1 MYLRGKNLFCFMLVA
16 AMSMIGVA
24 ATIADAEA
32 KSRTCRKLE
41 TQLAAASGGSPKQ
54 ARRYDRAIAKQMK
67 ELGVVRARIKNTRC
81 GFGIFGNNVQQCA
94 QLRKS
99 AGSMEKNLAELRRQ
113 RALKG
118 GGSSKRRSQIQ
129 AALKANNCNTRTA
142 SRSRETQKPTKA
154 SAPAASI
161 QKLRR
166 PGTVFQ
172 TMCVR
177 TCDGYYFPI
186 SFSVSKD
193 KFSRDAETC
202 TARCPGAEVA
212 LYAHDVLNE
221 EAENMVSVANGTPY
235 RELPKAFSYREN
247 GVSKAECGCRKDRNF
262 TVIAGQKAVE
272 LQGFARGEPLQEPE
286 AKEALLAR
294 ETASA
299 KETSFYIA
307 KVPEP
312 KPVESAGDAPALQQ
326 GPNPARSLDD
336 EAEQRRIR
344 IVGPAFL
351 PDPKGA
357 IDLRAPAPAP
367 AP

>member
-1 MYLRGKNLFCFMLVA
+1 MYLRGKNLFCLMLVA
-16 AMSMIGVA
+16 VMSMVGMA

-41 TQLAAASGGSPKQ
+41 TQLAAASGGSSSK
-54 ARRYDRAIAKQMK
+54 AKRYDRAIAKQKK
-67 ELGVVRARIKNTRC
+67 ELGVVRARLSKMRC
-81 GFGIFGNNVQQCA
+81 GFAIFGDNARQCA
-94 QLRKS
+94 QLNRS
-99 AGSMEKNLAELRRQ
+99 AARMTQNIAELRRQ
-113 RALKG
+113 RGWKG
-118 GGSSKRRSQIQ
+118 GGSPGQRSRIR
-129 AALKANNCNTRTA
+129 AALKANNCDAKTA
-142 SRSRETQKPTKA
+142 SRPREVKKAANSGTTSSR
-154 SAPAASI
+154 
-161 QKLRR
+161 KLRR

-221 EAENMVSVANGTPY
+221 EAENMISVADGTPY

-247 GVSKAECGCRKDRNF
+247 GVSKAACGCRKDRNF
-262 TVIAGQKAVE
+262 TIVAGQRAVE
-272 LQGFARGEPLQEPE
+272 LQGFARGEPWQEPE
-286 AKEALLAR
+286 MKEEFPASEA
-294 ETASA
+294 ASA

-307 KVPEP
+307 KAPER
-312 KPVESAGDAPALQQ
+312 KPVDSAGDASALQQ

-336 EAEQRRIR
+336 EAEQRRVR

-351 PDPKGA
+351 PDPKAA